1 MGVNAQIEVPAF
13 TAGQVLTAAE
23 MTQINTG
30 IPVFATTTTRD
41 NSFGG
46 SGEKVLAEGQ
56 FAYIEATDTTQYYN
70 GSAWVSV
77 GTTPGLVPVTPTSVA
92 VGSGSATTSAN
103 GQVTFTGASSISLNG
118 VFSATYDNYRIIL
131 SPDAAS
137 TTFNITARL
146 RISGTDVTT
155 AASYQQENIQASD
168 SSVVGAGDL
177 SQTLWYI
184 IDNYNTTY
192 PFYAAAAMELQ
203 RPFITKKKTMLCDAV
218 FVSSAG
224 NFRKR
229 QSGHTQE
236 STSACDGFSIIC
248 ASGNMGGTISVY
260 GYTK

>member
-1 MGVNAQIEVPAF
+1 MALPVTFVAGDVLEASQLNSNF
-13 TAGQVLTAAE
+13 TYLDGL
-23 MTQINTG
+23 
-30 IPVFATTTTRD
+30 P
-41 NSFGG
+41 S
-46 SGEKVLAEGQ
+46 
-56 FAYIEATDTTQYYN
+56 
-70 GSAWVSV
+70 
-77 GTTPGLVPVTPTSVA
+77 GLVPIVPSSVT

-103 GQVTFTGASSISLNG
+103 GQVAFTGASSVSLNG

-146 RISGTDVTT
+146 RISGSDVTT

-168 SSVVGAGDL
+168 NTVVGASDT

-218 FVSSAG
+218 FTSAAG

-236 STSACDGFSIIC
+236 STSACDGLSIIC
-248 ASGNMGGTISVY
+248 STGNMGGTISVY